1 MINENQRF
9 RQDLKNLLQTNCNT
23 LENYI
28 ENLEDKEAKDLVQF
42 IRFIKKSY
50 NTSRPINLDTAKIF
64 FALMNCLSENDIKR
78 FLSYVESTGYGWQ
91 DTKYQF
97 SNSCLGENPTD
108 HCKRMSPTSDLETAE
123 DQLEC
128 LQIIFLDKEY
138 GSITLLI
145 FCYCLVALF
154 STRLNRES
162 FPIPLYLQIA
172 CDRRSVLFQLI
183 VEIAEICDVNS
194 GLIDCCSTV
203 AHRMCEYRSQ
213 IYYPTQSAT
222 TDLDAMMR
230 ENKDV
235 PVIVDGYENSTYY
248 NNLLRSVANITNR
261 RAVIDLRDKFNVLPL
276 FVCPMIKSHFGNVL
290 DMDLTDLDVSVE
302 YLEYLRR
309 NKQLLASHVL
319 ELIKN
324 SSRYLFPGQNVVDVY
339 YANSFKEH
347 IAKYM
352 DIARKQHSG
361 LTLTNA
367 KNVGFLKFMFNGY
380 LKVFEKSFHFS
391 DPFIIDESGM
401 TIYKE
406 KYLDRFIDIA
416 GKRLADIHFR
426 YLPAPCGEGIKN
438 KEATRLAKQIM
449 KHYAALHVS
458 IRVTPTAAKDGRY
471 VFRVET
477 LQETRD
483 TDVISKRATVQ
494 HRLSKYECF
503 RLDMTD
509 GKGIKLIVSE
519 TQLQDSNLQKMLQS
533 KEFSDPKKKLP
544 YAIGIDEVGEFYVE
558 DIAKFPHLLL
568 GGSTNSGKSTAI
580 TSLLLSIAYK
590 HRSGDAQVM
599 IMDLLSR
606 TDESSFAIFNDHPIM
621 VCPVIQE
628 PLEAVRTILALCQ
641 IMENR
646 PKDRPANEVPY
657 IVCVIDEF
665 PTLFSVPNKEYV
677 EQLKNAMSL
686 LLSKGRHA
694 NIHLVLAA
702 QDPSSDSVGNV
713 ANAKARMAFYCAHY
727 RYSNNIIGN
736 GDAAKLQGQ
745 GQMILNSDFARGKR
759 LLGSFIDESGMKKLL
774 EETKASF
781 DQKNSNRLTLQDIET
796 IDTLFDDNSSKADMS
811 TFISPK
817 KSRFKTFE
825 ELLPDAI
832 MWTLPQEK
840 VANSRLLQYLH
851 VRDAM
856 GKQILDWMSKHNLL
870 IQLNGNHGWKVKGE
884 SYEDLDGEIVGVLFN
899 AGYTENEIRD
909 KIKERTVCG
918 DDNGNLEE

>member
-9 RQDLKNLLQTNCNT
+9 RQDLQNILQRNCDT
-23 LENYI
+23 LRNYI
-28 ENLEDKEAKDLVQF
+28 ENLEDEEVENLLQF
-42 IRFIKKSY
+42 KRFIKKSH
-50 NTSRPINLDTAKIF
+50 NTSRPIDLDTVKIF
-64 FALMNCLSENDIKR
+64 FTLMNYLSENDIKR
-78 FLSYVESTGYGWQ
+78 VLSYVESTGYGWQ

-97 SNSCLGENPTD
+97 SNSCLREHPTD
-108 HCKRMSPTSDLETAE
+108 HCKRMSPTSDPDIAA

-128 LQIIFLDKEY
+128 LQRIFFDKEY

-154 STRLNRES
+154 SKRLNRES

-172 CDRRSVLFQLI
+172 CDRHSVLFQLI
-183 VEIAEICDVNS
+183 EEIAEICDVNS
-194 GLIDCCSTV
+194 GLINRCSTV

-213 IYYPTQSAT
+213 IYYPTQSVT
-222 TDLDAMMR
+222 NDLDAMMR
-230 ENKDV
+230 ENQDV
-235 PVIVDGYENSTYY
+235 PVIVDGYENLTYY
-248 NNLLRSVANITNR
+248 NNLLRSVANMTNR
-261 RAVIDLRDKFNVLPL
+261 RAVIGLRDKFNVLPL
-276 FVCPMIKSHFGNVL
+276 FVCPVIKSHFGNVL
-290 DMDLTDLDVSVE
+290 DMDLTDLDISAE
-302 YLEYLRR
+302 YLEYLRM
-309 NKQLLASHVL
+309 NKRLLASHVL
-319 ELIKN
+319 ELLKN
-324 SSRYLFPGQNVVDVY
+324 SSRYLFPGQNVVDVHF
-339 YANSFKEH
+339 ANPFKEH
-347 IAKYM
+347 IVKYM
-352 DIARKQHSG
+352 DIARKQNSG

-401 TIYKE
+401 TIYQE
-406 KYLDRFIDIA
+406 EYLDRFIDIA
-416 GKRLADIHFR
+416 GKRLADIHLR

-458 IRVTPTAAKDGRY
+458 IRVTPIAAKDDRY

-477 LQETRD
+477 LQETKD
-483 TDVISKRATVQ
+483 ADVISKKETVQ
-494 HRLSKYECF
+494 HRLRKYECF

-509 GKGIKLIVSE
+509 GKEIKLIVSE
-519 TQLQDSNLQKMLQS
+519 NQLQDSNLQKILQS
-533 KEFSDPKKKLP
+533 KDFSDPKKKLP

-558 DIAKFPHLLL
+558 DIADFPHLLI

-580 TSLLLSIAYK
+580 RSLLLSIAYK
-590 HRSGDAQVM
+590 HRSGDAQVI
-599 IMDLLSR
+599 IMDLLSNIN
-606 TDESSFAIFNDHPIM
+606 ESKLSIFNDHPIM
-621 VCPVIQE
+621 ACPVIQDTMK
-628 PLEAVRTILALCQ
+628 AAKTILALYR
-641 IMENR
+641 IMKNR
-646 PKDRPANEVPY
+646 PQDRPAREAPY
-657 IVCVIDEF
+657 IVCIIDEF
-665 PTLFSVPNKEYV
+665 PTLYNTLNKEYV
-677 EQLKNAMSL
+677 GHIKVAVSE

-694 NIHLVLAA
+694 NIHLILSV
-702 QDPSSDSVGNV
+702 QDPSKDSVGNV
-713 ANAKARMAFYCAHY
+713 ANAKARIAFYCSHY

-745 GQMILNSDFARGKR
+745 GQMILNSGFARGKR

-781 DQKNSNRLTLQDIET
+781 DQKNPNRLTLEDIET
-796 IDTLFDDNSSKADMS
+796 IDTLFDDSSSKADMS

-856 GKQILDWMSKHNLL
+856 GKQILEWMSRHNLI
-870 IQLNGNHGWKVKGE
+870 IQLNGNHGWKVKAE
-884 SYEDLDGEIVGVLFN
+884 SYRDIDSATINVLLD
-899 AGYTENEIRD
+899 AGYTEEE
-909 KIKERTVCG
+909 IKEKIEDHKKLFDT
-918 DDNGNLEE
+918 N